1 MDRLTGAAGNTDGS
15 GQQSAAGR
23 KTITEVATMN
33 LKKMPGDPNNVANTQ
48 DIDINKLGEIGK
60 NAYLVSQYDKEQNTR
75 GGKK

>member
-1 MDRLTGAAGNTDGS
+1 
-15 GQQSAAGR
+15 
-23 KTITEVATMN
+23 MN
-33 LKKMPGDPNNVANTQ
+33 LKKMSGDPNNVANTQ